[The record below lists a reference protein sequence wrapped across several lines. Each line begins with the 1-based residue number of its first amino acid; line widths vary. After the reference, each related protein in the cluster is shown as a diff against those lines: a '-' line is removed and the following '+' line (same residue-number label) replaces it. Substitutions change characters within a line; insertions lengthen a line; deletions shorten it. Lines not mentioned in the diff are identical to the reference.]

1 MKTVKHSIALV
12 IGAGGGRVL
21 MVLRP
26 VDDESLPGVWG
37 LPAVSVA
44 PGEDEDQAVRR
55 AGREKLGVEV
65 LPGALQGEAE
75 TDRPAYA
82 LRMRNREATIFERR
96 PQRAAA
102 TRRHAV
108 RRLALGRTD
117 RARTR
122 CSSGFALL
130 PTAPARARRS
140 GGRPENAS

>member
-1 MKTVKHSIALV
+1 MQEDVRKTVKHSLALV

-37 LPAVSVA
+37 LPAISVA

-65 LPGALQGEAE
+65 LPGSLQGEAE

-82 LRMRNREATIFERR
+82 LRMRNREATI
-96 PQRAAA
+96 
-102 TRRHAV
+102 
-108 RRLALGRTD
+108 
-117 RARTR
+117 
-122 CSSGFALL
+122 SSGVPSVPQPHGGTQYVDWRWGDPIELKPA
-130 PTAPARARRS
+130 ARAGSLCCQLLLRDREI
-140 GGRPENAS
+140 GW